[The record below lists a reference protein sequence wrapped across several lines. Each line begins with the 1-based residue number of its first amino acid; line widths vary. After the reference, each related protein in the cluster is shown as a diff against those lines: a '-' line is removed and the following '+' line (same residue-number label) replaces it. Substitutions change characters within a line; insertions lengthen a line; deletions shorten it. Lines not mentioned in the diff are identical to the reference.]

1 MLIIHKDL
9 TCNRASPLL
18 KKKWGNKY
26 ANFDVGAREKFSSER
41 VSAGVGRPKKRR
53 STSNSNERGGTLARD
68 KQADQLGGEHSTWKC
83 VQEKERL
90 SNN

>member
-41 VSAGVGRPKKRR
+41 VSAGVGRPKKK
-53 STSNSNERGGTLARD
+53 TVDIKLERVPVGA
-68 KQADQLGGEHSTWKC
+68 
-83 VQEKERL
+83 
-90 SNN
+90 